1 MQAGLA
7 EQVTACPVPACPV
20 PACPVP
26 ACWRHSSKGLSA
38 PVPWHRILKAP
49 AQTLGLEP
57 KTGGPAEAGSLHV
70 LCLKGQRILHL
81 PHPRQEWA
89 PAAACRPLAQ
99 PFFSLPAYPFR
110 LWPDKLLPYGS
121 LPVPGIC
128 RMGHALRQPAG
139 SRSFPPYFLQPC
151 AGSLTGSKRT
161 SFILPLSSQI

>member
-1 MQAGLA
+1 MKYAGRFGGAGYSLPCPRLPCPRLLVASLQRFVRPSPLA
-7 EQVTACPVPACPV
+7 WDPEGSRPNTWPGAKNRRACRSRVPPC
-20 PACPVP
+20 
-26 ACWRHSSKGLSA
+26 
-38 PVPWHRILKAP
+38 
-49 AQTLGLEP
+49 
-57 KTGGPAEAGSLHV
+57 SLPERA
-70 LCLKGQRILHL
+70 KDFAFTTS
-81 PHPRQEWA
+81 RQEWA